1 MSVEDVAQSP
11 REHFSKL
18 FNKFGNLP
26 MGTSSESLAH
36 KRIRYEQI
44 LECIDLSKPF
54 SLHDVG
60 FGLGAFHDFL
70 QESISSTSFIYSG
83 SEITLELVNTVKE
96 KLPGKT
102 LFHRN
107 LAQATSR
114 NPGEEYDYVVLSGVF
129 HQIQNTSIPEWE
141 NYIKQM
147 LLNCFSMT
155 NKGLVFNVVSPF
167 VDYHHVGVYY
177 ANLSK
182 LLEFI
187 TDQMSRF
194 FIIRPHYALF
204 EITVVVF
211 SAEYTKEK
219 FTQPEFEKYFKI

>member
-1 MSVEDVAQSP
+1 MSVEEVAKSQ
-11 REHFSKL
+11 REHFSYL
-18 FNKFGNLP
+18 FHKYGNLP
-26 MGTSSESLAH
+26 MATSSESIAH

-44 LECIDLSKPF
+44 LECIDLDEPF
-54 SLHDVG
+54 SIHDVG

-70 QESISSTSFIYSG
+70 EESISSTSFIYSG

-107 LAQATSR
+107 LAEATSR
-114 NPGEEYDYVVLSGVF
+114 NLGEEYDYVVLSGVF
-129 HQIQNTSIPEWE
+129 HQIQDTSIPEWE
-141 NYIKQM
+141 NYIKQI

-167 VDYHHVGVYY
+167 VDYHQVGVYY

-187 TDQMSRF
+187 TDQLSRF
-194 FIIRPHYALF
+194 FIIRHNYALF
-204 EITVVVF
+204 EFTVVVF
-211 SAEYTKEK
+211 SVEHTREK
-219 FTQPEFEKYFKI
+219 FTQPEFKKYLKT